1 MRTFDFVVR
10 FVALPS
16 LLLFC
21 IYQLI
26 TIVPKTFKELSED
39 REKVW
44 K

>member
-1 MRTFDFVVR
+1 MRTFDVVWR
-10 FVALPS
+10 CVALPS

-26 TIVPKTFKELSED
+26 TIIPKTFRELSED